1 MRVKKKKVK
10 YAIIYILSLLIFSMI
25 VHITVLYISHPI
37 SVKLW
42 KSCIPNEETAVRLA
56 QIACKSYW
64 DIDIEKEAFVAV
76 HGNHEFSDEW
86 QVRLKNNY
94 DFNKELYK
102 NHIISNDSGVFI
114 NTQDGTIKRF
124 MIYDNEITSY
134 YELKELYQ

>member
-1 MRVKKKKVK
+1 MRLKKKKVK
-10 YAIIYILSLLIFSMI
+10 YVIIYVLSSLILGML
-25 VHITVLYISHPI
+25 VHITTLYISQPTM
-37 SVKLW
+37 VTLW
-42 KSCIPNEETAVRLA
+42 KPCVPDEETAIKLA

-64 DIDIEKEAFVAV
+64 GIDVEAEAFVAV
-76 HGNHEFSDEW
+76 HGDHEFIDEW